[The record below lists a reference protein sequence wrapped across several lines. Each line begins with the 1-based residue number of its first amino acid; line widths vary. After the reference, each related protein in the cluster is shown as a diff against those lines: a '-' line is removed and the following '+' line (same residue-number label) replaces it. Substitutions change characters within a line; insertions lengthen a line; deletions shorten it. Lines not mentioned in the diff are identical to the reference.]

1 MKRSTAKSTTSKK
14 GKPSRVPL
22 HPHLIV
28 KDAAKAIDFY
38 VQVLGAEEVVRY
50 TDPNLDGMIV
60 YAELTL
66 GGAKFTLAEEHREW
80 HNVSPRSLNGS
91 PVVLM
96 FAVEDADAVAARMQ
110 AAGAQIVFPIN
121 DQFYGK
127 REGRLMDPFGHL
139 WIVSQPLEELSHA
152 EIQKRVDNFLR
163 TQ

>member
-1 MKRSTAKSTTSKK
+1 MKRSIKSTVSKKAKSS
-14 GKPSRVPL
+14 SVPL

-28 KDAAKAIDFY
+28 KDAPRAIDFY
-38 VQVLGAEEVVRY
+38 VQALGAEEVVRY
-50 TDPNLDGMIV
+50 ADPNLGGMIV
-60 YAELTL
+60 HAELTL

-80 HNVSPRSLNGS
+80 HNVSPRSLHGS

-96 FAVEDADAVAARMQ
+96 FAVKDADAVAARMQ
-110 AAGAQIVFPIN
+110 AAGAQVVFPIN

-139 WIVSQPLEELSHA
+139 WIISQPLEALSHA

-163 TQ
+163 SQ